1 MKKLMLIAALAVI
14 STSAFA
20 QKTEEATQK
29 AVAAAQAACNDAKK
43 ATKLATWMNAAK
55 VNLEAYIAPQGVG
68 MVGVGRAEITMLLNG
83 KKPVETVTRTVAGKE
98 YLVDVFTNADYY
110 YQNDILQ
117 FIITTRP
124 YVENAL
130 ETALGAYAKAVELD
144 IKGSK
149 TKEIA
154 DGINKIATYYQNE
167 ALNAYNFGEH
177 AQSSVLFQKSFEA
190 AATAPLSR
198 IDTSVIYNAGLTAF
212 MAGDMPRTEGL
223 MKECLKYNYYEKG
236 DVFAKLADCQKA
248 QKDTVACKQ
257 TLEMGFEKCPENQGI
272 LVGLINLY
280 LDTNDNPEK
289 LFSLLDVAK
298 KNEPNNASLYYVEG
312 NIRKQLGQHE
322 EAVAAYDKCAEV
334 NPEYEYGFIGKG
346 ILYSEQA
353 DQISQKAEREFNDA
367 KYQILVEQ
375 YNDVL
380 GKAIES
386 FETAFGITKDN
397 QLKLNLASYLKSW
410 LYRFRD
416 KDDAHKEAY
425 EKYNEIVKT
434 GEIK

>member
-1 MKKLMLIAALAVI
+1 MKKLMLIAALAVV
-14 STSAFA
+14 STAAFA
-20 QKTEEATQK
+20 QKTEEASQK

-68 MVGVGRAEITMLLNG
+68 MVGVGRAEITMLLND
-83 KKPVETVTRTVAGKE
+83 KKPVETVTRTVAEKE

-117 FIITTRP
+117 FIVTTRP

-130 ETALGAYAKAVELD
+130 ETALNAYSKATELD
-144 IKGSK
+144 VKGAK
-149 TKEIA
+149 TKEIM
-154 DGINKIATYYQNE
+154 DGINKISTYYQNE
-167 ALNAYNFGEH
+167 ALNAYNFREY
-177 AQSSVLFQKSFEA
+177 AQSSALFQKAFEA
-190 AATAPLSR
+190 AITAPLSK
-198 IDTSVIYNAGLTAF
+198 IDTSIIYNAGLTAF
-212 MAGDMPRTEGL
+212 MAGDMPRTEVM

-236 DVFAKLADCQKA
+236 EVFAKLAECQKA
-248 QKDTVACKQ
+248 QKDTIACKQ
-257 TLEMGFEKCPENQGI
+257 TLEAGFEKCPENQGI

-280 LDTNDNPEK
+280 LDTKDDPEK

-312 NIRKQLGQHE
+312 NIRKQLGQFD
-322 EAVAAYDKCAEV
+322 EAAAAYDKCAEV
-334 NPEYEYGFIGKG
+334 NPAYEYGFIGKG
-346 ILYSEQA
+346 LLYAEQA
-353 DQISQKAEREFNDA
+353 DKIGEKAEREFNDA

-375 YNDVL
+375 FNEVL
-380 GKAIES
+380 DKAIGS

-397 QLKLNLASYLKSW
+397 QLKLSLASYLKSW
-410 LYRFRD
+410 LYRLRD
-416 KDDAHKEAY
+416 KDDAHKAAY
-425 EKYNEIVKT
+425 EKYDEIVKT

>member
-68 MVGVGRAEITMLLNG
+68 MVGVGRAETSMLLNG
-83 KKPVETVTRTVAGKE
+83 KKPVETVTRTIAGKE

-117 FIITTRP
+117 FIVTTRP
-124 YVENAL
+124 YVENTL
-130 ETALGAYAKAVELD
+130 ETALNAYSKATELD
-144 IKGSK
+144 VKGAK
-149 TKEIA
+149 TKEIM
-154 DGINKIATYYQNE
+154 DGINKISTYYQNE
-167 ALNAYNFGEH
+167 AINAYNFEDY
-177 AQSSVLFQKSFEA
+177 AKSSEKFQKAFEA
-190 AATAPLSR
+190 AATAPLSK
-198 IDTSVIYNAGLTAF
+198 IDTSIIYNAGLTAF
-212 MAGDMPRTEGL
+212 MAGDMPRTEKM

-236 DVFAKLADCQKA
+236 DVFAKLAECQKA
-248 QKDTVACKQ
+248 QKDTIACKQ
-257 TLEMGFEKCPENQGI
+257 TLEAGFEKCPENQGI

-280 LDTNDNPEK
+280 LDSKDDIEK

-312 NIRKQLGQHE
+312 NIRKELGQAE
-322 EAVAAYDKCAEV
+322 EAIAAYDKCAEV
-334 NPEYEYGFIGKG
+334 NPKYEFGYVGKG
-346 ILYSEQA
+346 IMFYEKA
-353 DQISQKAEREFNDA
+353 EKIKQKAETEFDDK
-367 KYQILVEQ
+367 KYNALVEE
-375 YNDVL
+375 YD
-380 GKAIES
+380 
-386 FETAFGITKDN
+386 D
-397 QLKLNLASYLKSW
+397 NLAKSIEEFEKAFNITEDQKMKVGIADYLKAM
-410 LYRFRD
+410 LFRFRD
-416 KDDAHKEAY
+416 KDDAHKAAY